1 MYDNYQIVVIMQE
14 TMNLECP
21 IYDPG
26 QSGGNEAM
34 RMQETVDLVCPICD
48 LGQSGRNE
56 ARTM

>member
-1 MYDNYQIVVIMQE
+1 MQE

-21 IYDPG
+21 IYDLG
-26 QSGGNEAM
+26 QSGRNEAM